1 MPERGSQEDDDRRTL
16 RRAMTVSVEEFEPL
30 VRAHATR
37 VIRLAYHFLGDWEEA
52 RDLAQETFARAFLC
66 LDRYDRDR
74 PFGAWLFTIAAR
86 LATDR
91 LRRRRTQSRADESL
105 RRAAADRSSSPDPLD
120 TLTLKE

>member
-1 MPERGSQEDDDRRTL
+1 MPVPGRLPAERAPGAGPFCGPR
-16 RRAMTVSVEEFEPL
+16 VWEERFPPL

-66 LDRYDRDR
+66 LDRYDPDR

-86 LATDR
+86 LATDK
-91 LRRRRTQSRADESL
+91 LRRRRVQARARES
-105 RRAAADRSSSPDPLD
+105 
-120 TLTLKE
+120 

>member
-1 MPERGSQEDDDRRTL
+1 MRGRMILAMGDREGERQAV
-16 RRAMTVSVEEFEPL
+16 RRALTGSVEDFEPL

-66 LDRYDRDR
+66 LDRYDPDR

-86 LATDR
+86 LATDK
-91 LRRRRTQSRADESL
+91 LRRRRVQ
-105 RRAAADRSSSPDPLD
+105 
-120 TLTLKE
+120 